1 MKKKQVQ
8 ALLAGM
14 AAMMAVILP
23 TSSVWAAV
31 PAKEQ
36 TVYVNADEKG
46 NSQEVIVSNWLKN
59 QGNEQELT
67 DKSNL
72 SEITNVKGDETFQQ
86 KGDGT
91 LVWNAGGEDIYYQGK
106 SKEELPVSVKL
117 TYYLDGKEIS
127 PNEAGGKKRKTENQ
141 N

>member
-1 MKKKQVQ
+1 MKRKQVQ

-23 TSSVWAAV
+23 TSSVLAAV

-46 NSQEVIVSNWLKN
+46 NTQDVIVSNWLKN

-86 KGDGT
+86 NSDGT
-91 LVWNAGGEDIYYQGK
+91 IVWNAGGQDIYYQGK
-106 SKEELPVSVKL
+106 TKEELPVSVKL
-117 TYYLDGKEIS
+117 TSIWME
-127 PNEAGGKKRKTENQ
+127 KKSLLKNWQEKVVS
-141 N
+141 

>member
-86 KGDGT
+86 KGD
-91 LVWNAGGEDIYYQGK
+91 LSLIH
-106 SKEELPVSVKL
+106 
-117 TYYLDGKEIS
+117 I
-127 PNEAGGKKRKTENQ
+127 
-141 N
+141 

>member
-1 MKKKQVQ
+1 MKRKQVQ

-23 TSSVWAAV
+23 TSSVLAAV

-46 NSQEVIVSNWLKN
+46 NTKDVIVSNWLKN

-86 KGDGT
+86 NSDGT
-91 LVWNAGGEDIYYQGK
+91 IVCHLQVLQHLK
-106 SKEELPVSVKL
+106 SYTVACP
-117 TYYLDGKEIS
+117 
-127 PNEAGGKKRKTENQ
+127 
-141 N
+141 